1 MGERLAPVEGGGGVQ
16 RSAREGKSTRQE
28 IDGDDL
34 GRGCRWPQHDPPL
47 DFRGQSVLSFGGCVP
62 HRQALQRGVLLRQQ
76 AGRLLVRE
84 PAPPGRLPGADD
96 PAQRVVRV
104 VSVARVV
111 STTRARVCT
120 LQDKDIGC
128 ASASPAATSVQA
140 TNSCIT

>member
-34 GRGCRWPQHDPPL
+34 GRGCRWPQHD
-47 DFRGQSVLSFGGCVP
+47 P

-111 STTRARVCT
+111 ATTRARVCT